1 MHEIG
6 RAFDRGHSSI
16 QKILMATGGIRPAV
30 RKRSRLAL
38 SLAEREEIS
47 RGLVAGFSFRLIA
60 DRRIQSPD
68 SAKMTSL
75 DFLLSIPCGVEFSV
89 RSPTD

>member
-47 RGLVAGFSFRLIA
+47 RGLVAGFSLRLIA
-60 DRRIQSPD
+60 DRLKRAPSTISREVNRN
-68 SAKMTSL
+68 
-75 DFLLSIPCGVEFSV
+75 GGRRGYRSV
-89 RSPTD
+89 KAD